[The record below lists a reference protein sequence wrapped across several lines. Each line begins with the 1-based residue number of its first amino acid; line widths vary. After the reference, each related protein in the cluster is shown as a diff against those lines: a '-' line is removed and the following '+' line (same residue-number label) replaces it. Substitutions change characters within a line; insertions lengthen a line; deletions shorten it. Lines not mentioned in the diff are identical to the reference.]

1 MRFFHHE
8 AHEDHEE
15 NAVGYGF
22 LQFPEPLHP
31 VKRDLH
37 MHAFAASD
45 FYALNLGPS
54 TLNLECAWHHVSTE
68 L

>member
-37 MHAFAASD
+37 MNAS
-45 FYALNLGPS
+45 S
-54 TLNLECAWHHVSTE
+54 TMSARSSERGAEKKL
-68 L
+68 